1 MKEAKIKGSENSND
15 KTMRRKLSG
24 VCMSE
29 IITTY
34 EPDNSLK
41 KGYLSIFSEIFNE
54 LKKNRWLTY
63 QLFKRDF
70 FALYK
75 QSFIGI
81 LWALIIPLVSVGT
94 FIILN
99 RSGIFTIGDI
109 DVPYPIYAILGMAFW
124 QLFSTGLVASSNS
137 LVKAGSMI
145 AKINFSKKALVIAS
159 TGQSLVSFLIQ
170 FVLVGIL
177 FASYRITPS
186 IAILWVPLI
195 IIPMMLLTLG
205 LGFILSLLNGVMRDI
220 GNMLSMLMTFLMFLT
235 PVLYARPTTG
245 ILARISEYNPLYYLV
260 SVPRDLV
267 LMGKVPELKGFLIA
281 SLISLIVFLICLIAF
296 HLTETR
302 IAERV

>member
-1 MKEAKIKGSENSND
+1 M
-15 KTMRRKLSG
+15 T
-24 VCMSE
+24 E

-41 KGYLSIFSEIFNE
+41 KGYLSIFSEIFDE

-70 FALYK
+70 FAVYK
-75 QSFIGI
+75 QSFIGV

-99 RSGIFTIGDI
+99 RSGIFTIGNI
-109 DVPYPIYAILGMAFW
+109 NVPYPIYAILGMAFW
-124 QLFSTGLVASSNS
+124 QLFSTGVVAASNS
-137 LVKAGSMI
+137 LVKAGPMI
-145 AKINFSKKALVIAS
+145 VKINFSKKALVIAS
-159 TGQSLVSFLIQ
+159 TGQSLISFLIQ

-177 FASYRITPS
+177 FAYYRITPS

-195 IIPMMLLTLG
+195 IIPIMLLTLG

-220 GNMLSMLMTFLMFLT
+220 GSMLSMLMTFLMFLT
-235 PVLYARPTTG
+235 PVLYAKPTTG
-245 ILARISEYNPLYYLV
+245 ILGRITEYNPLYYLV

-281 SLISLIVFLICLIAF
+281 SVISLIIFLICLIAF

>member
-1 MKEAKIKGSENSND
+1 
-15 KTMRRKLSG
+15 
-24 VCMSE
+24 MSE

-41 KGYLSIFSEIFNE
+41 KGYLSIFSEIFTE
-54 LKKNRWLTY
+54 LRKNRWLTY

-70 FALYK
+70 FAIYK

-124 QLFSTGLVASSNS
+124 QLFSAGLVASSNS

-145 AKINFSKKALVIAS
+145 ARINFSKKALVIAS
-159 TGQSLVSFLIQ
+159 IGQSIVSFVIQ
-170 FVLVGIL
+170 FILVGIL
-177 FASYRITPS
+177 FACYRIAPS

-195 IIPMMLLTLG
+195 IIPIMLFTLG
-205 LGFILSLLNGVMRDI
+205 LGFILSLLNGIVRDV
-220 GNMLSMLMTFLMFLT
+220 GNILSILMTFLMFLT
-235 PVLYARPTTG
+235 PVLYVKPTTG
-245 ILARISEYNPLYYLV
+245 MLARVTEYNPLYYLV

-267 LMGKVPELKGFLIA
+267 LMGRAPELKDFLVA
-281 SLISLIVFLICLIAF
+281 SVISVIILIICLIAF

>member
-1 MKEAKIKGSENSND
+1 
-15 KTMRRKLSG
+15 
-24 VCMSE
+24 MSE

-34 EPDNSLK
+34 EPDNSLR
-41 KGYLSIFSEIFNE
+41 KGYLSIFSEIYHE
-54 LKKNRWLTY
+54 LKRSRWLTY

-109 DVPYPIYAILGMAFW
+109 HVPYPIYAILGMAFW

-159 TGQSLVSFLIQ
+159 TGQSLISFLIQ

-177 FASYRITPS
+177 FACYRITPS
-186 IAILWVPLI
+186 IAILWVPII
-195 IIPMMLLTLG
+195 IIPIMLLTLG

-235 PVLYARPTTG
+235 PVLYAKPTTG
-245 ILARISEYNPLYYLV
+245 ILARITEYNPLYYLV
-260 SVPRDLV
+260 SAPRDLV

-281 SLISLIVFLICLIAF
+281 SVVSVIILLICLVAF